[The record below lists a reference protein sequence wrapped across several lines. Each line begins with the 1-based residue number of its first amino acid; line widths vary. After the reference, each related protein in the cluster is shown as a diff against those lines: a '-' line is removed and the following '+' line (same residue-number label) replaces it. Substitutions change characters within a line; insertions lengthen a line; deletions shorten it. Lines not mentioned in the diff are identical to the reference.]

1 MACGPLVAALMAPAG
16 RLVDR
21 LGAGPMVRLGLLG
34 MALAT
39 LALPLLPTGLGAPG
53 YILPLAGLTACYA
66 LFQAANNTRVMAEVP
81 AERRGVA
88 SGLLNL
94 SRNLG
99 LVTGAAALGAVFAF
113 ATASDDISHATPE
126 AIAAGM
132 RGTFLVALGLI
143 LLALAIAL
151 AGRRRDPGP
160 GQRARCTRPM
170 RVAKSSSSACA
181 G

>member
-1 MACGPLVAALMAPAG
+1 MGVPAG

-21 LGAGPMVRLGLLG
+21 LGATPIVRIGLLG

-39 LALPLLPTGLGAPG
+39 LALPLLPTHLGVLG
-53 YILPLAGLTACYA
+53 YIVPLAGLTAGYA

-81 AERRGVA
+81 AQRRGLV

-99 LVTGAAALGAVFAF
+99 LVTGASALGAVFALG
-113 ATASDDISHATPE
+113 AASDDITRAAPE

-132 RGTFLVALGLI
+132 RGTFLVALGLVLVAL
-143 LLALAIAL
+143 LLALADRP
-151 AGRRRDPGP
+151 RR
-160 GQRARCTRPM
+160 AT
-170 RVAKSSSSACA
+170 
-181 G
+181 